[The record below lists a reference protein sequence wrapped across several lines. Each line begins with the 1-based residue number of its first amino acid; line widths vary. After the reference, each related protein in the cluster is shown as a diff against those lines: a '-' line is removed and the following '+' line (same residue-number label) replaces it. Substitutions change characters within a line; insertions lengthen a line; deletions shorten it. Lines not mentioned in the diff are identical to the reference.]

1 MSSGRPTAEM
11 PDDLVAYL
19 TGGLLVVAATID
31 QNGEPYTMV
40 MNSAIAIDAHTVRFC
55 LDRRTHT
62 LVNLRASNRMM
73 LEVIGD
79 GLIYGIRGTAT
90 IIREQMDHAPVP
102 SALVE
107 LAVEAVKRDLPRR
120 VEVDAPTFRWGA
132 LAPFMTPVEPPMFE
146 ELRAYGR

>member
-1 MSSGRPTAEM
+1 M

-19 TGGLLVVAATID
+19 CGGRLVVAATID
-31 QNGEPYTMV
+31 EDGEPYTMV

-55 LDRRTHT
+55 LDHRTHT
-62 LVNLRASNRMM
+62 LVNLRADNRMM

-90 IIREQMDHAPVP
+90 VIRDQMDHAPIP

-107 LAVEAVKRDLPRR
+107 LAVEAVKRDLPPG
-120 VEVDAPTFRWGA
+120 VEVDAPAFRWGA

-146 ELRAYGR
+146 ELRTYGR